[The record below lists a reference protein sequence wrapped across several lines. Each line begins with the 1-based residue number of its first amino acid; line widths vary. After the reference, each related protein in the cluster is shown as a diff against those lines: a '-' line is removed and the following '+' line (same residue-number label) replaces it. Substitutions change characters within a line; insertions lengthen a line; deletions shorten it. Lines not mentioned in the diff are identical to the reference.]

1 MLRRPDAELRIPFA
15 AIARVHA
22 ERRHLAVELL
32 APAGATSTVYRV
44 ADVSAAGASA
54 FADAVNAALPP
65 CATDE
70 EPVDG
75 STLVVTRSFASDEE
89 EEVVED
95 ASGNEIR
102 DGVSPHG
109 GWPAYTAH
117 AAVAVLAL
125 VVGLIGEDLSRGIA
139 TLLLGET
146 GVWLASDSVRYLI
159 LAWRQWYLARYGI
172 TVNWRSGSSRTASS
186 LPRPRSPTPRPVTRS
201 RPPTASRHIH
211 TGIWVKPVQV
221 AYQPSNAE
229 NAVIRAGTRGQ
240 VETVAFS
247 LFIAAVAGF
256 VFYGIYRLT
265 LPAFGG

>member
-1 MLRRPDAELRIPFA
+1 M
-15 AIARVHA
+15 
-22 ERRHLAVELL
+22 
-32 APAGATSTVYRV
+32 
-44 ADVSAAGASA
+44 
-54 FADAVNAALPP
+54 
-65 CATDE
+65 
-70 EPVDG
+70 
-75 STLVVTRSFASDEE
+75 
-89 EEVVED
+89 VED

-139 TLLLGET
+139 TLLLGEA

-172 TVNWRSGSSRTASS
+172 TVNGQRVFQDGEFPASPSVADTKTRYAFTA
-186 LPRPRSPTPRPVTRS
+186 TDGVT
-201 RPPTASRHIH
+201 RHIH